1 MRITGIRPW
10 IVSGPPTE
18 AQTGPASHLQQYLFV
33 QVDTGENPAL
43 PPLSRKRP
51 SLLKNP
57 PVR

>member
-1 MRITGIRPW
+1 
-10 IVSGPPTE
+10 VSGPPTE